1 MAHAETAADK
11 EWPEKA
17 HTAGNAG
24 VMVVGRS
31 ALHGGLPAVLLGGRF
46 YFKRKEY
53 LYTDFG
59 GGVNRKDKE
68 SPLLGAFR
76 ELAEELFAEDEE
88 TAKVTAQG
96 ISEAVRSELV
106 GGRPFISG
114 DYVMFVVTAEAL
126 VCSLDMDP
134 GDSAIDRL
142 FEHARFFDGHGKA
155 NPELSSVAL
164 ISIGELLRSAASDGQ
179 TAALQTRHSGK
190 VEARDGG
197 PEVIKLRPVMVGRKG
212 SISVLQKIL
221 EDFASSQHSGKTAA
235 GASGYSAPAATAAA
249 STDASSH
256 NAPAASTRRWQ
267 KGASSTM
274 DSFYRPE
281 VASLPPAELWLRAPE
296 VSALLQ
302 QRVVPKPGQKQK
314 CGILPMVVSAHS
326 GYGWLAEHGSRSL
339 PPEWHAARSVSVED
353 MSSAHKLCR
362 GFKFSD

>member
-1 MAHAETAADK
+1 MAQAETTADK

-17 HTAGNAG
+17 HAAGNAG

-197 PEVIKLRPVMVGRKG
+197 PEFIKLRPVMVGRKG

-235 GASGYSAPAATAAA
+235 GASVYSAPAATAAA
-249 STDASSH
+249 SADACSH

-267 KGASSTM
+267 K
-274 DSFYRPE
+274 D
-281 VASLPPAELWLRAPE
+281 AE
-296 VSALLQ
+296 
-302 QRVVPKPGQKQK
+302 
-314 CGILPMVVSAHS
+314 C
-326 GYGWLAEHGSRSL
+326 SR
-339 PPEWHAARSVSVED
+339 
-353 MSSAHKLCR
+353 
-362 GFKFSD
+362 F

>member
-142 FEHARFFDGHGKA
+142 FEHARLLGGRVYLLPSF
-155 NPELSSVAL
+155 SV
-164 ISIGELLRSAASDGQ
+164 
-179 TAALQTRHSGK
+179 
-190 VEARDGG
+190 
-197 PEVIKLRPVMVGRKG
+197 
-212 SISVLQKIL
+212 
-221 EDFASSQHSGKTAA
+221 
-235 GASGYSAPAATAAA
+235 Y
-249 STDASSH
+249 
-256 NAPAASTRRWQ
+256 
-267 KGASSTM
+267 
-274 DSFYRPE
+274 
-281 VASLPPAELWLRAPE
+281 
-296 VSALLQ
+296 
-302 QRVVPKPGQKQK
+302 
-314 CGILPMVVSAHS
+314 
-326 GYGWLAEHGSRSL
+326 
-339 PPEWHAARSVSVED
+339 
-353 MSSAHKLCR
+353 
-362 GFKFSD
+362 